1 MPIDPKGTQPG
12 LTEPAVEKIP
22 EVNLR
27 CRNEKCNS
35 IRARDVTPPSV
46 TNAKRYQC
54 VVCGYTWGVQTGGA
68 FMVF

>member
-12 LTEPAVEKIP
+12 LAPSTDKPA

-27 CRNEKCNS
+27 CRNEKCNC
-35 IRARDVTPPSV
+35 IRAIDVTPQPV
-46 TNAKRYQC
+46 TDARRYQC
-54 VVCGYTWGVQTGGA
+54 VKCGHTWGVQTGGL